1 MLLQS
6 LRKHITWRAIPV
18 AGLAGGTAFLLVD
31 MLLTP
36 LAYKVNG
43 VLILRY
49 SASLV
54 LGGKALMDGG
64 LGGVLVGIIVH
75 FVLSILFALV
85 IAVVVHRWGLR
96 VGIIGG
102 ALLGLA
108 LYGINLY
115 TLTLL

>member
-36 LAYKVNG
+36 LVYKVNG

-49 SASLV
+49 IASLA
-54 LGGKALMDGG
+54 LGNKALMNGG
-64 LGGVLVGIIVH
+64 PGGVVVAIIVH
-75 FVLSILFALV
+75 FVLSILFALLLA
-85 IAVVVHRWGLR
+85 IVVHRWGLG
-96 VGIIGG
+96 VGIIGD
-102 ALLGLA
+102 ALLSLA
-108 LYGINLY
+108 FYSI
-115 TLTLL
+115 